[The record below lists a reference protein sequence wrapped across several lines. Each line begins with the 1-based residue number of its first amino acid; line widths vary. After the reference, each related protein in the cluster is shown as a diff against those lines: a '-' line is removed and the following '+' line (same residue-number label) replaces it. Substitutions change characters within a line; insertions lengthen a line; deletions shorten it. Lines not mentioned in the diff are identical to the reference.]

1 MGTPALPS
9 GDLGLGE
16 ADRPRKSHCEYG
28 GEGSD
33 GGAVSKCFTHENS
46 LNTRNDPARRTI
58 LLPML
63 QMQRLMP
70 STVE

>member
-1 MGTPALPS
+1 M
-9 GDLGLGE
+9 GE
-16 ADRPRKSHCEYG
+16 ADRPRKSYCEYG

-33 GGAVSKCFTHENS
+33 GGAVSKCFTHEYS
-46 LNTRNDPARRTI
+46 LNTCNDSARRTI
-58 LLPML
+58 LPML

>member
-1 MGTPALPS
+1 M
-9 GDLGLGE
+9 GE
-16 ADRPRKSHCEYG
+16 ADRPRKSYCEYG

-33 GGAVSKCFTHENS
+33 GGAVSKCFTHEYS
-46 LNTRNDPARRTI
+46 LKTCNDSARRTI
-58 LLPML
+58 LPML